1 MLHQGIIQECTSV
14 FSSPMLLVKK
24 HDDTWHFCI
33 DYHELNQRTVQGKF
47 LISMVDELRGTRF
60 FTMLDLCSSYHQG
73 HMHPDDIDKTTF
85 HTYCGH
91 FEFLVMP
98 FGLTNTPSTFQ
109 SLMNEVLR
117 PFI

>member
-1 MLHQGIIQECTSV
+1 
-14 FSSPMLLVKK
+14 
-24 HDDTWHFCI
+24 
-33 DYHELNQRTVQGKF
+33 VQDKF
-47 LISMVDELRGTRF
+47 LISVVDELRGTRF

-73 HMHPDDIDKTTF
+73 HMHPDDIDKMTF
-85 HTYCGH
+85 HMYCGH

-109 SLMNEVLR
+109 SLMNEVLL